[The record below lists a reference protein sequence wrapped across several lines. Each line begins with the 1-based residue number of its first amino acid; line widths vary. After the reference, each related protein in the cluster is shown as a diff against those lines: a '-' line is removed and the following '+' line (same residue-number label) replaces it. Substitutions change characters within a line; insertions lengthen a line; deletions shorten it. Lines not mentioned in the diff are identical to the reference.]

1 MPQNVYDATTYGYA
15 DEPPVAEDVAAP
27 AAMSSLDDLRL
38 ALDQVSDVAD
48 QDFPDFELYS
58 PGEVIRLTCS
68 TDLPQAD
75 LKRIQLAA
83 LPLAARRKRIPDL
96 KKLDEVTMFAGLIG
110 EQVTEIAL
118 LQDDGSYRPLA
129 GGFESPTVLA
139 AFEAAEAAVA
149 VRRIFAKDVFLLR
162 AGEALL
168 DRCGYGE
175 SRPGESDTDP
185 T

>member
-1 MPQNVYDATTYGYA
+1 VPQNVYDATTYGYA
-15 DEPPVAEDVAAP
+15 DGPPADEATEAP

-38 ALDQVSDVAD
+38 ALDQVSEVAD
-48 QDFPDFELYS
+48 QDFPDFELFS
-58 PGEVIRLTCS
+58 PGDVIRLTCS
-68 TDLPQAD
+68 TDLAQPD

-96 KKLDEVTMFAGLIG
+96 KKLDEVTMYAGLIG

-118 LQDDGSYRPLA
+118 KQPDGSYRPLA
-129 GGFESPTVLA
+129 GGFDSPTVLA
-139 AFEAAEAAVA
+139 AFGAAEPAVA
-149 VRRIFAKDVFLLR
+149 VQRIFVKDVFLLR

-175 SRPGESDTDP
+175 SKPGESDADP